1 MSKLNGKW
9 NIVVKTY
16 MGDMPNTADFKAEGG
31 TLTGT
36 VTDSGNGVSA
46 TVEKGVVN
54 GDDFSYEVTLK
65 VAIGEVTNELTGTIG
80 ADGNSISGTSKN
92 AMGEFP
98 FEGLRAE

>member
-16 MGDMPNTADFKAEGG
+16 MGDMPNTADFQVEGG
-31 TLTGT
+31 ALTGT

-46 TVEKGVVN
+46 PVENGVVN
-54 GDDFSYEVTLK
+54 GDNFSYQVTLK
-65 VAIGEVTNELTGTIG
+65 VAIGEITNELAGTIG
-80 ADGNSISGTSKN
+80 ADGNTLSGISKN

-98 FEGLRAE
+98 FEGVRAE